1 MAERY
6 YIDALPELADR
17 TFFYDTNVLL
27 YLYYPTMAGWAVT
40 DYSHLFADMLEQK
53 MNMVIDSSVLSEF
66 INRALRIDYT
76 AYNER
81 SKSSRELPQYA
92 YFKNF
97 RNSTYGEESVEH
109 IQDLAKVILTHFGI
123 DTKSISKADI
133 EKSLK
138 LDSLDFNDKLIE
150 NICES
155 KGYILVTN
163 DLDFKDSRVDILSA
177 HRGFL
182 EPTEEQ

>member
-1 MAERY
+1 MANRY
-6 YIDALPELADR
+6 YIDQLSELTDR
-17 TFFYDTNVLL
+17 TFFFDTNVLL
-27 YLYYPTMAGWAVT
+27 YLYYPTMAGWQVT
-40 DYSHLFADMLEQK
+40 DYSNLFAQMLEQQL
-53 MNMVIDSSVLSEF
+53 NLVIDSSVLSEF

-76 AYNER
+76 SYNER
-81 SKSSRELPQYA
+81 SKTEQELPQFA

-97 RNSTYGEESVEH
+97 RNSPYGEESVEH

-123 DTKSISKADI
+123 DGKTISKEDI

-150 NICES
+150 NICENRE
-155 KGYILVTN
+155 YVLVTN
-163 DLDFKDSRVDILSA
+163 DLDFKESNVDILSA

-182 EPTEEQ
+182 EGA

>member
-1 MAERY
+1 MVGQE
-6 YIDALPELADR
+6 
-17 TFFYDTNVLL
+17 
-27 YLYYPTMAGWAVT
+27 
-40 DYSHLFADMLEQK
+40 
-53 MNMVIDSSVLSEF
+53 MNMELDNNGYSEY
-66 INRALRIDYT
+66 INRAIHIDYT

-92 YFKNF
+92 YFKTF
-97 RNSTYGEESVEH
+97 INSTYGEESVEH